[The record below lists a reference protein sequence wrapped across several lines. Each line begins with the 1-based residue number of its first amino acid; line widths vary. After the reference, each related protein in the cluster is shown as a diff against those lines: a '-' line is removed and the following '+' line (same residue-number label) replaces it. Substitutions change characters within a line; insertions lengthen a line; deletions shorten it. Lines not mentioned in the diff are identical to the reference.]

1 MVLSTSAAFAG
12 LRGPARP
19 SQPAGGIVHIYL
31 GYLIDLGSLLTWAVS
46 FSLSISL
53 SSLGITSEIVRLW
66 AFSLPLLIDASISP
80 ISSNGSSG
88 TGVGSSG
95 TASSS
100 ARRLRSHSSSI
111 PGSGTIV
118 LSPQAQFGLLTLH
131 RSGELSRGYQI
142 KVPGYVMHPFGR
154 R

>member
-53 SSLGITSEIVRLW
+53 FSLSISLFSLSISLFSLSISLFSLSISLFSLSISLSSLAITSEIVRLW
-66 AFSLPLLIDASISP
+66 VFSLPL
-80 ISSNGSSG
+80 
-88 TGVGSSG
+88 
-95 TASSS
+95 
-100 ARRLRSHSSSI
+100 
-111 PGSGTIV
+111 
-118 LSPQAQFGLLTLH
+118 
-131 RSGELSRGYQI
+131 
-142 KVPGYVMHPFGR
+142 
-154 R
+154 

>member
-53 SSLGITSEIVRLW
+53 SSLAITSEIVRLW

-80 ISSNGSSG
+80 ISSNGS
-88 TGVGSSG
+88 SSG

-118 LSPQAQFGLLTLH
+118 LSPQAQFGLLKLH
-131 RSGELSRGYQI
+131 RSGPKLSRGYQI
-142 KVPGYVMHPFGR
+142 KVPGDLIL
-154 R
+154 